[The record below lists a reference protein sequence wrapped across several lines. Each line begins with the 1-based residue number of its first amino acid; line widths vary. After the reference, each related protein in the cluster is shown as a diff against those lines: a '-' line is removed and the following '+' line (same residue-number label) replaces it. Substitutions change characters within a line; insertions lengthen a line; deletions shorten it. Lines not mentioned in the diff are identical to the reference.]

1 MPARSDGPTVVVDF
15 TTAAA
20 GYADV
25 PIDEPGPSWS
35 WGWEYG
41 IESRLQVP
49 EIPSPNRMAISIG
62 ELENA
67 AKEGTVCANTVR
79 LLGDHRTKE
88 SRVSGS
94 NHFQQPNN

>member
-1 MPARSDGPTVVVDF
+1 MAMGRTVVVDV

-20 GYADV
+20 AYADV

-41 IESRLQVP
+41 IESGLQVP
-49 EIPSPNRMAISIG
+49 EIPSPDRAAISVR
-62 ELENA
+62 EREDA
-67 AKEGTVCANTVR
+67 TKEGTVRAKTVR
-79 LLGDHRTKE
+79 LLGDDRTKE

-94 NHFQQPNN
+94 NHLKQPND